1 MDTLGKQLVNLSCEK
16 KKKMTLEIHH
26 TGEGGKKNP
35 PTFWLSLKAKQ
46 KTPVIKDKWKITAYY
61 MVLHSLQKL
70 QVLITNWTSHLSSER
85 TAGALAQPATKHAQ
99 SVKAPCGWGYCFQ
112 HKGNKGVDG
121 LSVQAAILPSPGR
134 SSLLKGTL
142 ELPSGMLKAGGV
154 IFTYPPRP
162 SSLLSVQYV
171 FPDLAYCSLL

>member
-1 MDTLGKQLVNLSCEK
+1 MK
-16 KKKMTLEIHH
+16 KKKDDS
-26 TGEGGKKNP
+26 GNSSYWWRGKKKP

-70 QVLITNWTSHLSSER
+70 QVLITNWTSHFPSER
-85 TAGALAQPATKHAQ
+85 AAGALAQPATKHAPR
-99 SVKAPCGWGYCFQ
+99 VKAPCGWGYCFQ

-121 LSVQAAILPSPGR
+121 LSVQAAIVPSPGR

-142 ELPSGMLKAGGV
+142 ELPSGMLKAEGV
-154 IFTYPPRP
+154 IFTCPPRP
-162 SSLLSVQYV
+162 SSLPSM
-171 FPDLAYCSLL
+171 